1 LNWFRDDGLA
11 TLKTATCSEWALYK
25 RVLAQIRPYW
35 IHLLGIF
42 LLGLLSIP
50 LALLAP
56 LPLKIAVDSVIGTQP
71 LPPLL
76 NRLAMDASASSIW
89 PLTLVLGL
97 SLSIALLSQLRGLA
111 LWLLSSYAGERL
123 IFQFRDRLFAHLER
137 LSVAYHETR
146 GTADSMYRLQ
156 QDAAAIKNIPIDG
169 IIPFVTASCMFV
181 GMVSVMSMIDWQLA
195 LVALAVSPL
204 LFILTRVSGSRLR
217 SAWSDVKKTEALT
230 IGIIQEVFGA
240 FRVVKAFGQEP
251 QEHARFVQQAYLWVR
266 GHNRLAK
273 IGSGFDCSISLVL
286 ACGTAA
292 ALFIGVRHVQ
302 TGALTLGEFLLVM
315 AYLSQLYGPLETVTK
330 KVAELQASLA
340 GVERAFL
347 VLDERPEIVER
358 PNASPLRRAA
368 GAVSFQHVSFGYN
381 DDRPILDDVSFTI
394 APGTRVG
401 IVGTTGAGKTTL
413 LNLLTR
419 LYDPTGGRILLDGT
433 DLRDYRLAD
442 LRRQYAMVLQEPVL
456 FSGSVEDNIR
466 YGSPGSTFQEVV
478 AAAKAAHAHDFITR
492 LRDGYGA
499 AVGSRG
505 ATLSGGERQR
515 ISLARAFL
523 RDAPILILD
532 EPTSSVDMRTEA
544 SIVDDLESLMQD
556 RTTFLITHRL
566 SALRV
571 CDMHMKMEGGGITVI
586 EPLNIPFLQEPV
598 LA

>member
-1 LNWFRDDGLA
+1 MW
-11 TLKTATCSEWALYK
+11 
-25 RVLAQIRPYW
+25 
-35 IHLLGIF
+35 
-42 LLGLLSIP
+42 P
-50 LALLAP
+50 LA
-56 LPLKIAVDSVIGTQP
+56 
-71 LPPLL
+71 
-76 NRLAMDASASSIW
+76 
-89 PLTLVLGL
+89 LVLGL

-123 IFQFRDRLFAHLER
+123 IFQFRDRLFAHLEC

-146 GTADSMYRLQ
+146 GTADSLYRLQ
-156 QDAAAIKNIPIDG
+156 LDAAAIKNIPIDG
-169 IIPFVTASCMFV
+169 IIPFVTASCMFA
-181 GMVSVMSMIDWQLA
+181 GMVCVISVIDWQLA
-195 LVALAVSPL
+195 LVALAVSPI

-251 QEHARFVQQAYLWVR
+251 HEHARFLQQAYRWVR
-266 GHNRLAK
+266 GHNRLAT

-302 TGALTLGEFLLVM
+302 TGVLTLGEFLLVM

-330 KVAELQASLA
+330 KVAELQSSLA
-340 GVERAFL
+340 GVERAFS
-347 VLDERPEIVER
+347 VLDERADIVER
-358 PNASPLRRAA
+358 PDASPLRRAT
-368 GAVSFQHVSFGYN
+368 GAVSFQQVSFRYN
-381 DDRPILDDVSFTI
+381 HDRPILRDVSFTI
-394 APGTRVG
+394 SPGTRVG

-419 LYDPTGGRILLDGT
+419 FYDPTGGRIVLDGK

-456 FSGSVEDNIR
+456 FSGSVEENIR
-466 YGSPGSTFQEVV
+466 YGSPQSTFDEVV
-478 AAAKAAHAHDFITR
+478 AAAQAAHAHEFIMR
-492 LRDGYGA
+492 LSDGYGT
-499 AVGSRG
+499 AVGNRG

-532 EPTSSVDMRTEA
+532 EPTSAVDMQTEA
-544 SIVDDLESLMQD
+544 SIVDALESLMQG
-556 RTTFLITHRL
+556 RTTFVITHRL
-566 SALRV
+566 NALRA
-571 CDMHMKMEGGGITVI
+571 CDLHMKMESGMITVI
-586 EPLNIPFLQEPV
+586 ESLNVPSIQEPV
-598 LA
+598 LV

>member
-1 LNWFRDDGLA
+1 M
-11 TLKTATCSEWALYK
+11 KTATCSEWTLYK
-25 RVLAQIRPYW
+25 RVLAQLRPYW

-50 LALLAP
+50 LALLTP
-56 LPLKIAVDSVIGTQP
+56 LPLKIAVDSVIGTEP
-71 LPPLL
+71 LPPWL
-76 NRLAMDASASSIW
+76 NRLAMDASGAPSIW
-89 PLTLVLGL
+89 PLVLVLGL
-97 SLSIALLSQLRGLA
+97 SLSIAFLSQLRGLA

-169 IIPFVTASCMFV
+169 LIPFVTASCMFA
-181 GMVSVMSMIDWQLA
+181 GMVCVTSMIDWQLA
-195 LVALAVSPL
+195 LVALAVSPV
-204 LFILTRVSGSRLR
+204 LFILTRLSGYRLR
-217 SAWSDVKKTEALT
+217 SAWSEVKKTEAST

-240 FRVVKAFGQEP
+240 FRVVKAFGQESR
-251 QEHARFVQQAYLWVR
+251 EHARFVQQAYQWVR

-273 IGSGFDCSISLVL
+273 IGSGFDCSISLVI

-302 TGALTLGEFLLVM
+302 TGVLTLGEFLLVM

-330 KVAELQASLA
+330 KVAELQSSLA
-340 GVERAFL
+340 GVERAFS
-347 VLDERPEIVER
+347 VLEERPDIVER
-358 PNASPLRRAA
+358 LDASPLCRSA
-368 GAVSFQHVSFGYN
+368 GAISFEQVSFGYHH
-381 DDRPILDDVSFTI
+381 DRPILDEVSFTI
-394 APGTRVG
+394 ARGTRVG

-419 LYDPTGGRILLDGT
+419 LYDPTGGRILLDGK

-456 FSGSVEDNIR
+456 FSGSVEENIR
-466 YGSPGSTFQEVV
+466 YGSPQRTFDEVV
-478 AAAKAAHAHDFITR
+478 AAAKAAHAHEFIMR
-492 LRDGYGA
+492 LQDGYGT

-544 SIVDDLESLMQD
+544 SIVDALESLMQD

-566 SALRV
+566 SALRA
-571 CDMHMKMEGGGITVI
+571 CDMHMKMESGVITVI
-586 EPLNIPFLQEPV
+586 EPLNTPFLQEPV

>member
-1 LNWFRDDGLA
+1 M
-11 TLKTATCSEWALYK
+11 KTAACSEWALYT

-35 IHLLGIF
+35 FHLLGIF

-56 LPLKIAVDSVIGTQP
+56 LPLKIVVDSIIGTAP

-76 NRLAMDASASSIW
+76 QRLSADGGGTSSIW
-89 PLTLVLGL
+89 PLALVLGL
-97 SLSIALLSQLRGLA
+97 SLGIALLSQLRGLT

-123 IFQFRDRLFAHLER
+123 IFQFRNRLFAHLEC
-137 LSVAYHETR
+137 LSVMYHETR
-146 GTADSMYRLQ
+146 GTADSLYRLQ

-181 GMVSVMSMIDWQLA
+181 GMVCVISIIDWQLA
-195 LVALAVSPL
+195 LVALAVSPV

-217 SAWSDVKKTEALT
+217 SAWADVKRTEAAT

-240 FRVVKAFGQEP
+240 FRVVKAFGQES
-251 QEHARFVQQAYLWVR
+251 QEHDRFLHQAYQWVR
-266 GHNRLAK
+266 DHNRVAK
-273 IGSGFDCSISLVL
+273 IGSGFDCSIGLVL

-330 KVAELQASLA
+330 KVAELQSSLA
-340 GVERAFL
+340 GVERAFS
-347 VLDERPEIVER
+347 VLNERPDIVER
-358 PNASPLRRAA
+358 PEASPLCRAS
-368 GAVSFQHVSFGYN
+368 GAVSFQQVSFRYN
-381 DDRPILDDVSFTI
+381 DDRPILRDVSFTI
-394 APGTRVG
+394 SPGTRVG
-401 IVGTTGAGKTTL
+401 IIGTTGAGKTTL

-419 LYDPTGGRILLDGT
+419 FYDPTGGRILLDGK

-442 LRRQYAMVLQEPVL
+442 LRRQYAMVLQDPVL
-456 FSGSVEDNIR
+456 FAGSVEENIR
-466 YGSPGSTFQEVV
+466 YGSPQSTFDEVV
-478 AAAKAAHAHDFITR
+478 ASARAADAHEFIMR
-492 LRDGYGA
+492 LPDGYGTT
-499 AVGSRG
+499 VGSRG

-532 EPTSSVDMRTEA
+532 EPTSAVDMHTEA
-544 SIVDDLESLMQD
+544 SIVDALESLMQG
-556 RTTFLITHRL
+556 RTTFVITHRM
-566 SALRV
+566 SVLRA
-571 CDMHMKMEGGGITVI
+571 CDLHIKMEGGMITAIAPVNP
-586 EPLNIPFLQEPV
+586 PLIQEPV
-598 LA
+598 LV